1 MRKHA
6 KPMTT
11 DGRLPDFVVIGA
23 PKAGTTS
30 LDLYLGLHPQ
40 IQMAKP
46 KEPRFFVDAPPP
58 AGRWE
63 LGLDWYRSLFRGRK
77 PFCGETSPNYAGAPS
92 IPGVPFR
99 MQATIPNAKIV
110 YMVRQPYERL
120 RSHYLMDFRK
130 GNFSG
135 SFQDYVDN
143 NKRSL
148 DLTCY
153 GRQFAEYL
161 RYFPENRIH
170 IVETAEL
177 QKERIATLAAVF
189 RFLQVEDSFVTPLFF
204 HKRHIGAKECFP
216 TPLGR
221 WILAS
226 KPMLAAKNSLHGG
239 VYYHC
244 RNTILRFF
252 SQPPPATDLP
262 DSKKQELVSLFRE
275 EVRLLR
281 NLSGLPLRSLGPE

>member
-6 KPMTT
+6 KPMTA

-77 PFCGETSPNYAGAPS
+77 PFCGEASPAYAGAPS
-92 IPGVPFR
+92 IPGVPLR

-120 RSHYLMDFRK
+120 RSHYLMDYRK
-130 GNFSG
+130 GIFSG

-143 NKRSL
+143 NKCSL
-148 DLTCY
+148 DLSCY
-153 GRQFAEYL
+153 GRQCAEYL
-161 RYFPENRIH
+161 RYFPKNRIH
-170 IVETAEL
+170 IVATPEL
-177 QKERIATLAAVF
+177 EKERIAALAAVF

-204 HKRHIGAKECFP
+204 HKRNIGANECFP

-221 WILAS
+221 RILAS

-239 VYYHC
+239 VYYHLE
-244 RNTILRFF
+244 NLILKPFG
-252 SQPPPATDLP
+252 QAPPSTDLP
-262 DSKKQELVSLFRE
+262 AEMEARVKARLRDEVSLLRE
-275 EVRLLR
+275 LTG
-281 NLSGLPLRSLGPE
+281 LSLPSLEIP